1 MAFAVILISALA
13 LTSCDADE
21 HVRADDKETQASA
34 VARAGA
40 ELTVGQTAG
49 EHTASKPAAR
59 REGDAIARAG
69 DNAVARA
76 GDGAVARAGGAKARA
91 KSGED
96 AVGANGEGG
105 SAQEV
110 TIEVGG
116 DDGTRFS
123 GVCSVGKQEKIIG
136 GRVPVRYV
144 FHPGGGKL
152 ECEIRKEGSAALEI
166 ILAAGSNVRS
176 VQRTEAQ
183 KSTINVAYSS
193 GGLSSSVFSSSG

>member
-13 LTSCDADE
+13 LTSCNAE
-21 HVRADDKETQASA
+21 EQVRADDKEAQASA

-40 ELTVGQTAG
+40 ERTVGQTAG
-49 EHTASKPAAR
+49 EHSASEPLAGQ
-59 REGDAIARAG
+59 EGGAIARAG

-76 GDGAVARAGGAKARA
+76 GDSAVARAGDAKARA
-91 KSGED
+91 KGGED
-96 AVGANGEGG
+96 AVGTNGEGG

-123 GVCSVGKQEKIIG
+123 GVCSVGRQEKVIG

-144 FHPGGGKL
+144 FHPGGRKL

-166 ILAAGSNVRS
+166 TLVAGSNVRS

-193 GGLSSSVFSSSG
+193 GGLSSSVFTSSG